1 MIQNSHLG
9 SWKVNESPLEIGQE
23 AKEVFEKAIKF
34 YVGSSFELC
43 AHLGTQIVAGTNYA
57 FVCRR
62 KSVTLNP
69 QVAYSLV
76 ICYAN
81 LEQQCSITEVKDIV
95 KESEFPIGGLHCVE
109 ANQAPIA
116 KLNSIEADHIIRA
129 FHQAFGNLKGV
140 VYTPE
145 LYIAQ
150 QVAKGINYHIIAK
163 AKMMDKEQTTDYR
176 HVVFN
181 FFMNES
187 KIVSIEHL

>member
-1 MIQNSHLG
+1 MIGSTHLG

-23 AKEVFEKAIKF
+23 AKEVFEKAIKLF
-34 YVGSSFELC
+34 VGSSFELC
-43 AHLGTQIVAGTNYA
+43 AHLGMQVVAGANYA

-62 KSVTLNP
+62 KSVALNP

-81 LEQQCSITEVKDIV
+81 PEQQCSIVEIKDII
-95 KESEFPIGGLHCVE
+95 KEGEFSSGGIHCTE
-109 ANQAPIA
+109 ASQAPIR

-129 FHQAFGNLKGV
+129 FHQAFGNLQGV

-150 QVAKGINYHIIAK
+150 QVTRGINYHIIAK
-163 AKMMDKEQTTDYR
+163 AKMMDKEQTTDFRYI
-176 HVVFN
+176 VLN
-181 FFMNES
+181 CFMNES